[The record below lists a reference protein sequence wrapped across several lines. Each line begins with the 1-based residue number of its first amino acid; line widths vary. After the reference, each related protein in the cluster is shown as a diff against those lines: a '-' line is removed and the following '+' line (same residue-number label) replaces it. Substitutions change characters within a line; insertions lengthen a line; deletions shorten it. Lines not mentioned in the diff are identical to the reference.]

1 LLEKAAGIIHPPPTV
16 LPEIHEFGLTT
27 QLILICGMKP
37 AVGILKNHMGSY

>member
-1 LLEKAAGIIHPPPTV
+1 MLEKAAGIIHPPSTI

-37 AVGILKNHMGSY
+37 VVGILKNHMEKF